1 MQDTFS
7 TCDAEERCALCSRC
21 LLTLSAF
28 LLKSRTFLLQP
39 SVNWV
44 VPMSEKVRY
53 DDIFVKTDTDMDGFV
68 SGQEVKDIFM
78 HSGLSQNLL
87 AHIW

>member
-1 MQDTFS
+1 MNNVIYTQRVDK
-7 TCDAEERCALCSRC
+7 DC
-21 LLTLSAF
+21 LSSF
-28 LLKSRTFLLQP
+28 EIYNFVLQP

-44 VPMSEKVRY
+44 VPMSEKARY
-53 DDIFVKTDTDMDGFV
+53 DEIFLKTDTDMDGFV

>member
-1 MQDTFS
+1 MHP
-7 TCDAEERCALCSRC
+7 ALDNVIYTQCVHKDCFCSFEIPNFV
-21 LLTLSAF
+21 LQSA
-28 LLKSRTFLLQP
+28 
-39 SVNWV
+39 VNWV

-53 DDIFVKTDTDMDGFV
+53 DEIFLKTDTDMDGFV

>member
-1 MQDTFS
+1 MFS
-7 TCDAEERCALCSRC
+7 TLDNDIYTQCVFKDSFFFFEIPN
-21 LLTLSAF
+21 F
-28 LLKSRTFLLQP
+28 VLQP
-39 SVNWV
+39 AVNWV
-44 VPMSEKVRY
+44 VPVSEKVRY
-53 DDIFVKTDTDMDGFV
+53 DEIFLKTDTDMDGFV